1 MSFSLR
7 SIFRGGPTP
16 DDAREEPQEP
26 QEPEEPEA
34 PEEPPEPDERHEP
47 APDAP
52 PPPAP
57 AVPPAPLSLTLE
69 EATTALRAAGAD
81 TIRVGFLA
89 RAYARAGDAQRVEAR
104 SLLVSVLEER
114 LRARD
119 LLVAGQGFELRDA

>member
-7 SIFRGGPTP
+7 SLFRGERTP
-16 DDAREEPQEP
+16 EDTQEEPQEP
-26 QEPEEPEA
+26 EGPEEPD
-34 PEEPPEPDERHEP
+34 EPHEP
-47 APDAP
+47 APALP
-52 PPPAP
+52 LPMAP
-57 AVPPAPLSLTLE
+57 ADVPAPLSLTLE

-119 LLVAGQGFELRDA
+119 LLLPGQGFELRDA